1 MILTNEQYIAKHR
14 TDDVRALA
22 LKKAPEG
29 IDALWCLQQI
39 EGWQQARRKLP
50 RWAATEGMWFPP
62 RISMEQCSS
71 EATALYKQ
79 RVVDRLLNGAER
91 DLLADFTGG
100 FGIDFSYMARS
111 FRRAVYV
118 EMQPHL
124 CDIAR
129 HNFDLLG
136 MHHAL
141 VVNEKSP
148 IDLALYADEA
158 FPSHTLVYLDPAR
171 RDDVGRKVVALEDCT
186 PNVITLQDELSRSA
200 RFVMLKL
207 SPMLDITLAVRQLR
221 NVAEVHVVSV
231 QGECKEVLLVIDNE
245 CRSAGVT
252 YLCAD
257 IRSEG
262 HDVSEG
268 HNVSESPSVLEGY
281 NILEGHNILE
291 SQNISEG
298 KECFSV
304 LKNEERVNPDIWT
317 GQFEAR
323 YLYEP
328 NASVLKAGVQDYLC
342 QHLGVAKLHAMSNLF
357 VSETYVEGFPGRAF
371 SIERIGDFSKA
382 GLKEMLSGI
391 TKANL
396 TVRNFP
402 ATVADLRKR
411 LKLKEGGDLYFFA
424 TTMHDGKHAI
434 IRARK

>member
-1 MILTNEQYIAKHR
+1 MTNEEYIDKHR
-14 TDDVRALA
+14 TDNVRALA

-50 RWAATEGMWFPP
+50 RWAATEGVWFPP

-79 RVVDRLLNGAER
+79 RVVERLLSEAER

-100 FGIDFSYMARS
+100 FGIDFSYMASS
-111 FRRAVYV
+111 FRKAVYV

-136 MHHAL
+136 MHHAV
-141 VVNEKSP
+141 VVNDRSP
-148 IDLALYADEA
+148 IDLALYAAEA
-158 FPSHTLVYLDPAR
+158 CSSHTLVYLDPAR

-186 PNVITLQDELSRSA
+186 PNVVTLQDELRRCA
-200 RFVMLKL
+200 RFVVLKL
-207 SPMLDITLAVRQLR
+207 SPMLDITQAVRQLR
-221 NVAEVHVVSV
+221 NVSQVHVVSV
-231 QGECKEVLLVIDNE
+231 QGECKEVLLVIDNGE
-245 CRSAGVT
+245 RSEGVT
-252 YLCAD
+252 YHCAD
-257 IRSEG
+257 LRLDA
-262 HDVSEG
+262 HDVSGE
-268 HNVSESPSVLEGY
+268 N
-281 NILEGHNILE
+281 
-291 SQNISEG
+291 
-298 KECFSV
+298 ECFSV
-304 LKNEERVNPDIWT
+304 LGNDVSGGNECFSVLENDERVVPDIWT
-317 GQFEAR
+317 GQFEAH

-357 VSETYVEGFPGRAF
+357 VSEQYVEGFPGRAF
-371 SIERIGDFSKA
+371 RIEQIGDFSKA
-382 GLKEMLSGI
+382 GLKQMLSGI
-391 TKANL
+391 IKANL

-402 ATVADLRKR
+402 ATVAELRKR
-411 LKLKEGGDLYFFA
+411 LKLKEGGDVYLFA

-434 IRARK
+434 IRTRK

>member
-1 MILTNEQYIAKHR
+1 MILTNEQYIARHR

-50 RWAATEGMWFPP
+50 RWAATEGVWFPP

-79 RVVDRLLNGAER
+79 RVVERLLSEAER

-100 FGIDFSYMARS
+100 FGIDFSYMASS
-111 FRRAVYV
+111 FRKAVYV

-136 MHHAL
+136 MHHAV
-141 VVNEKSP
+141 VVNDRSP
-148 IDLALYADEA
+148 IDLALYAAEA
-158 FPSHTLVYLDPAR
+158 CPSHTLVYLDPAR

-186 PNVITLQDELSRSA
+186 PNVVALQDELRRCA
-200 RFVMLKL
+200 RFVVLKL
-207 SPMLDITLAVRQLR
+207 SPMLDITQAVRQLR
-221 NVAEVHVVSV
+221 NVSQVHVVSV
-231 QGECKEVLLVIDNE
+231 QGECKEVLLVIDNGE
-245 CRSAGVT
+245 RSEGVT
-252 YLCAD
+252 YHCAD
-257 IRSEG
+257 LRLDA
-262 HDVSEG
+262 HDVSG
-268 HNVSESPSVLEGY
+268 GN
-281 NILEGHNILE
+281 
-291 SQNISEG
+291 
-298 KECFSV
+298 ECFSV
-304 LKNEERVNPDIWT
+304 LGNDVSGGNECFSVLGNDERVVPDIWS
-317 GQFEAR
+317 GQYEAR

-357 VSETYVEGFPGRAF
+357 VSEQYVEGFPGRAF
-371 SIERIGDFSKA
+371 RIEQIGDFSKA
-382 GLKEMLSGI
+382 GLKQMLSGI
-391 TKANL
+391 AKANL

-402 ATVADLRKR
+402 ATVAELRKR
-411 LKLKEGGDLYFFA
+411 LKLKEGGDVYLFA
-424 TTMHDGKHAI
+424 TTLHDGKHAI